1 MFTYD
6 YKKYGELQMKEKI
19 YQHWLEISLAIF
31 GIGIIMDVGV
41 WITGEYMFFV
51 SESFLDYIFAAIVS
65 IGLIS
70 FSVIVLIAGIM
81 QKKYYGYKL
90 SEILN
95 FSSLKKKINF
105 KKYIVVALVQIA
117 LAALLLVLV
126 FIINCV
132 NSLFFLMMSAL
143 FSAGCI
149 SHFTFDMMVDD
160 RTAFQVISEKYESL
174 NLEKQASLNINH
186 HIDTISVALNEAVD
200 SGNVMD
206 KNTICDLYKIL
217 IKSVFGNKENN
228 WELIG
233 YIKVKLQRNCEK
245 MSIVF
250 GYEEMLKDVTY
261 IFSDIDEWDY
271 LMVDLYLEPLK
282 NIAYYNDKQIVERN
296 YTNQVLEIYLM
307 DLYKEGK
314 ITEDVW
320 QNILFT
326 FFVSIVNNNVCSQSV
341 KSQILERY
349 ISELVKFHDDHSDEP
364 LTSEQE
370 ATLRILKYCILNTD
384 NQETQKYIFERLFRN
399 IVVHNRYCSSK
410 QYFVFLS
417 IFYEAFYKYVFEEI
431 EIVTKEYRERIK
443 ELFQIEISDISLA
456 SLKASRF
463 LEYNIREV
471 LSAFKYRIPKD
482 IKQAKSFEA
491 YADFFSAKSVVWTD
505 DRNIRFFIMLY
516 CVYNDQVGFYN
527 PLYFLSWD
535 SIEICEQKHILE
547 ELMKIFEIQTKKFSD
562 KFINEC
568 KVMGEFYEH
577 AIRMSDVAQEK
588 LFNHIVQEQQNL
600 ADVEINTEREVIELE
615 RQKVED
621 ELNKLMIHDKI
632 YGWYPSLEE
641 ETYIK
646 YGISQL
652 SRNSDNPE
660 RKMADLIKA
669 GILTAINNFI
679 KQKAECHRVSYDEN
693 GICDML
699 SLIRQGEFDTK
710 NFSYIE
716 DWSLLQYKESD
727 IYKDLQT
734 AENEINMVLMPTL
747 SEHIFTIDEKFKFSV
762 KLSKIVHRKLTDEE
776 CIEAVEQMKK
786 YREFYY
792 VDGVLLDKARAIKC
806 MKSKYHMDECVF
818 KLYLKFSPK
827 DVIYFQHI

>member
-1 MFTYD
+1 MR
-6 YKKYGELQMKEKI
+6 EKI

-31 GIGIIMDVGV
+31 AIGIIMDVGV
-41 WITGEYMFFV
+41 GITGEYVFLV

-70 FSVIVLIAGIM
+70 FSVIALIAGIM

-117 LAALLLVLV
+117 LAALLLAVSFL
-126 FIINCV
+126 ISCV

-160 RTAFQVISEKYESL
+160 KTAFQVISEKYESL
-174 NLEKQASLNINH
+174 SLEKQARTLNINH
-186 HIDTISVALNEAVD
+186 HIDTISLALNEAVD
-200 SGNVMD
+200 SGNIMD
-206 KNTICDLYKIL
+206 KNAICDLYKIL
-217 IKSVFGNKENN
+217 IKSVLGNKENN
-228 WELIG
+228 WEAIG

-261 IFSDIDEWDY
+261 IFPDTDEWDY

-296 YTNQVLEIYLM
+296 YTNQVLEICLM
-307 DLYKEGK
+307 DIYKNGK

-320 QNILFT
+320 QSILFT

-349 ISELVKFHDDHSDEP
+349 ISELVNFHDDHSGKP
-364 LTSEQE
+364 LTNEQE
-370 ATLRILKYCILNTD
+370 ATLRILKYCILKTD
-384 NQETQKYIFERLFRN
+384 NHENQKYIFERLFRN
-399 IVVHNRYCSSK
+399 IVVHNRYCSSE

-417 IFYEAFYKYVFEEI
+417 IFYEAFYKYAFEEI
-431 EIVTKEYRERIK
+431 EIVTKEYRKRIK
-443 ELFQIEISDISLA
+443 DLFQTEISDISV
-456 SLKASRF
+456 SGLKASSF
-463 LEYNIREV
+463 LEYNIKGV
-471 LSAFKYRIPKD
+471 LSAFKYRIPED

-491 YADFFSAKSVVWTD
+491 YADFLVAKSVVWAE

-516 CVYNDQVGFYN
+516 CVYNDQVGFYD
-527 PLYFLSWD
+527 PLDFLAWD
-535 SIEICEQKHILE
+535 SIEAREQKNILE
-547 ELMKIFEIQTKKFSD
+547 EILKIFDMETGKFSD
-562 KFINEC
+562 EFIKEC

-577 AIRMSDVAQEK
+577 SIRMGDVAQEK
-588 LFNHIVQEQQNL
+588 LFNHIVQTQQKII
-600 ADVEINTEREVIELE
+600 DVEINTEMEVVELN
-615 RQKVED
+615 RQKVEE
-621 ELNKLMIHDKI
+621 ELNELMIRNKI
-632 YGWYPSLEE
+632 YGWHPLLEE

-646 YGISQL
+646 YGLSQL
-652 SRNSDNPE
+652 SRNSNNPE
-660 RKMADLIKA
+660 REMADLIKT
-669 GILTAINNFI
+669 GILSAVNSFI
-679 KQKAECHRVSYDEN
+679 KQKAECHRLSYDED
-693 GICDML
+693 GIRDML
-699 SLIRQGEFDTK
+699 SLIRQGAFDTK

-716 DWSLLQYKESD
+716 DWALLKYKDTD
-727 IYKDLQT
+727 IYEQLQT
-734 AENEINMVLMPTL
+734 AENKINMVLMPTL
-747 SEHIFTIDEKFKFSV
+747 NEHIFTIDEKFKFSI
-762 KLSKIVHRKLTDEE
+762 KLSQIVHRSLTNDE
-776 CIEAVEQMKK
+776 CVEAVEKMKK

-792 VDGVLLDKARAIKC
+792 VDGVLLDKARAVKC
-806 MKSKYHMDECVF
+806 VKSKYHIDECVF

-827 DVIYFQHI
+827 DVIYFQHV